1 MQNEQKAAQ
10 KAAQKPALTD
20 GYKITVGGHL
30 DARWQEWFD
39 GLIIMLTEDGNTTL
53 SGPVQDQAA
62 LYGILNKIYSL
73 SLKLISVNPHTSP
86 PAGEDS

>member
-1 MQNEQKAAQ
+1 MKNEHTATQKAAQ
-10 KAAQKPALTD
+10 KAASTD

-39 GLIIMLTEDGNTTL
+39 GLTIILNEDGNTTL

-73 SLKLISVNPHTSP
+73 GLKLISVNPHTIP
-86 PAGEDS
+86 PTGEDS